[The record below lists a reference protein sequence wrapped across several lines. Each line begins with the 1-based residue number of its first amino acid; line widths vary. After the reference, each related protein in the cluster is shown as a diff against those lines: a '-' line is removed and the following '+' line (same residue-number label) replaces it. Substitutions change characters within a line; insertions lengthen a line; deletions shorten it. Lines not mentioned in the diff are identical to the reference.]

1 MKLILA
7 STSKFKSDILNTTHL
22 FHKSIESDYE
32 EISNKDNV
40 YEYVKEL
47 ALGKAKSIENKINEG
62 IILGLDTV
70 VYINGKI
77 LEKPA
82 SLEEAKEVLE
92 YCQDDTTK
100 VITGIALINK
110 ENNEII
116 SEYSETK
123 VTLRKISEKDINY
136 YIDNETSILN
146 VSGFVIET
154 IISNFIEKIDGSYYN
169 ILGIPVET
177 IYKHLNNW
185 GIYLSDLEK

>member
-47 ALGKAKSIENKINEG
+47 ALGKAKSIEDRVNEG
-62 IILGLDTV
+62 VILGLDTV

-82 SLEEAKEVLE
+82 SLEEAKEVLK
-92 YCQDDTTK
+92 YCENDTTK

-116 SEYSETK
+116 NDFVETK

-136 YIDNETSILN
+136 YVENEPSILY

-154 IISNFIEKIDGSYYN
+154 IISNFIEKIVGSYYN